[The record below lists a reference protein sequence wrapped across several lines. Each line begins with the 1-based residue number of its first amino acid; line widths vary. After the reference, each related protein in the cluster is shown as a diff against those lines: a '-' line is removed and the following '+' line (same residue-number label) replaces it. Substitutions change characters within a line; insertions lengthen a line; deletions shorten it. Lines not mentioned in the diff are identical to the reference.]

1 MKPKSQDDQFS
12 EQEAQRRFLGSL
24 KAALN
29 TPPKP
34 QKKMARKGVAAQSKK
49 GANRRLK

>member
-1 MKPKSQDDQFS
+1 MKNSDRYSD
-12 EQEAQRRFLGSL
+12 EEAQRRFLGSL

-34 QKKMARKGVAAQSKK
+34 QKMMTRKGVAAQRKNKLTKAKK
-49 GANRRLK
+49 AR

>member
-1 MKPKSQDDQFS
+1 MADKRTDEQYS
-12 EQEAQRRFLGSL
+12 EAEAQRRFLGSL

-34 QKKMARKGVAAQSKK
+34 QKMMTRKGVAAHSKK
-49 GANRRLK
+49 KRKRKAA